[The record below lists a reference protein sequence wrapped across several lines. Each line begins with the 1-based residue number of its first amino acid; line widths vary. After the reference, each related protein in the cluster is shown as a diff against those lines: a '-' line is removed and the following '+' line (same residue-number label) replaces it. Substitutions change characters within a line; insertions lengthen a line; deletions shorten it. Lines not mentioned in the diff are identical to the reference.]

1 MTDCSYC
8 KYRIN
13 EDDNTQQKCNKWMN
27 KFYKTL
33 KQKKKKNEDNI
44 LLN

>member
-27 KFYKTL
+27 KDQINVPC
-33 KQKKKKNEDNI
+33 KQEG
-44 LLN
+44 